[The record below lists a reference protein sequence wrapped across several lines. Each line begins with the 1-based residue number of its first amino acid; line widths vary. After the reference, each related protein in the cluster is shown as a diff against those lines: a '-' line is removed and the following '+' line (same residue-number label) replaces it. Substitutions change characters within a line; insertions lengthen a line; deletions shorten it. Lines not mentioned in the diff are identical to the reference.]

1 MESLTLI
8 GLVLF
13 SLAASAFFSGS
24 ETALLRVR
32 EHDLEEDVKA
42 ARTPGAIVARELLAS
57 PSRLLVTILLGNNVV
72 NIMGAAVA
80 SALGVRYL
88 GEGLGIVTSTVVMTL
103 LVFILSEVMPKALAA
118 REPRRIAYMV
128 SVPLYLIHQALRPL
142 HLLYDRCVEPLIR
155 SLGGDAESATMSSAE
170 EVMRLARRAVGGH
183 PMGTPLGII
192 SAVAEASERTVSEIK
207 IPRTEIVAFPIETP
221 PSDLLENVLEE
232 GYTRVPVFEGS
243 IDKVLGVVHLKDLVQ
258 LVRSKGTDLR
268 KILKPVMQIPERKA
282 ILQQLA
288 DMQRAFVHVAIV
300 KDEFGVTQ
308 GMVTQEDILE
318 ELVGEIRDE
327 HDREELLTI
336 RRVGENSFQ
345 ARGRIKVLDFNR
357 ETGWKVTAERGDTL
371 AGLVFNTLA
380 RNPRPGESV
389 HVPGYEITVVDM
401 SGSRVTEVRVT
412 ERPED
417 AVEVGSEA

>member
-155 SLGGDAESATMSSAE
+155 SLGGDGESATMSSAE

-221 PSDLLENVLEE
+221 PSELLENVLEE

-412 ERPED
+412 ERPDD
-417 AVEVGSEA
+417 AVEIGSEA